1 MLAEFLE
8 KLLAVVKNPVEP
20 VPGRPG
26 VVVIRG
32 EGDKWLLS
40 EPEDKLVLPH
50 EKIHV
55 ECADL
60 ETYAAVFP
68 GVPGFKTFLRQN
80 GNEFRMEAVQRERP
94 PAPRTGPITERTK
107 TMSLRQSPDLKAW
120 FGFLGDAV
128 SGTERRHRDMADFLL
143 DHQEDIVEAMA
154 AKQLAVFK
162 TARKVTVDADADTG
176 ASQGV
181 KVEFSAGTGTA
192 ALAIPRS
199 FTVEVAP
206 FANAVSVSVKFVVL
220 VRMNPPPAN
229 AAADAQPTFALRLSD
244 PGKLEVDLLNAALGA
259 ARFALGDE
267 PVLAGRLIHEE
278 WQRF

>member
-8 KLLAVVKNPVEP
+8 KFLAVVKNPVEP

-32 EGDKWLLS
+32 EGDNWLLS

-68 GVPGFKTFLRQN
+68 GVPGFKTFLRQHD
-80 GNEFRMEAVQRERP
+80 NEFRMEAVQRERP

-120 FGFLGDAV
+120 FGFLGNAV

-143 DHQEDIVEAMA
+143 DHQEDIMEAMA
-154 AKQLAVFK
+154 AKQV
-162 TARKVTVDADADTG
+162 
-176 ASQGV
+176 
-181 KVEFSAGTGTA
+181 
-192 ALAIPRS
+192 AIPRS

-259 ARFALGDE
+259 ARAALGDGE
-267 PVLAGRLIHEE
+267 PVLAGRLLHEE